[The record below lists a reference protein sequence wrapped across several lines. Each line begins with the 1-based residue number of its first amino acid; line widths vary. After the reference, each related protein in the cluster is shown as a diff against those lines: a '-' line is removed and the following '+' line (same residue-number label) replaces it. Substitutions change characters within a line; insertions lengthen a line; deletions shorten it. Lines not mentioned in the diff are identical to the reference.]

1 MILTQMVFESS
12 SFKFFGIFSFIAGSS
27 IGGGG
32 GGRVLDLSLGRGCR
46 PDLETRALFM
56 TKKIV
61 KILKN

>member
-27 IGGGG
+27 IGG